1 MRFERLRKYFTVLPK
16 ENKDEFSRQLWKD
29 NFLKLIVVAGFFS
42 ICESLLLIFFPHA
55 VVDVEISIL
64 IFVPVSLLMLPLLI
78 QVYRKCNVYRKE
90 IIYCTEVGYLIILLV
105 FGCALSVLPQN
116 ELVSINPYIIAV
128 FGIAAF
134 IYLTPLTSFILYF
147 TIYLFFFG
155 VIPYYQPDPYT
166 VEILRINAFI
176 MNLCAWIFSRMVFRI
191 RLLSLIY
198 KKEIETKNT
207 ILADLSVR
215 DSMTSLYNHENLFLK
230 LKEEIERAKRID
242 YPLSIIMMD
251 IDDFK
256 DINDR
261 FGHQCG
267 DDVIIR
273 VAGILSQACR
283 GTDIIGRYGGDEFVI
298 ILPDTASDEVLFL
311 AERLRSKIALTDFR
325 EGIHITVSGGISE
338 LKEESAEEL
347 IKKADLQL
355 YKAKANGRNQFEA
368 GSLVDDVQGSLW
380 ANFRG

>member
-1 MRFERLRKYFTVLPK
+1 MRKYFTVVPK
-16 ENKDEFSRQLWKD
+16 ENKDEFSRQLWKE
-29 NFLKLIVVAGFFS
+29 NFLKLIVIAGFFS
-42 ICESLLLIFFPHA
+42 ICESLLLIFFSST
-55 VVDVEISIL
+55 VVDVKISIL
-64 IFVPVSLLMLPLLI
+64 IFISLSLLMLPLLI

-105 FGCALSVLPQN
+105 FGCALSILPQN

-128 FGIAAF
+128 FGLAAF
-134 IYLTPLTSFILYF
+134 IYLPPLTSLVLYSS
-147 TIYLFFFG
+147 IYLFFFL
-155 VIPYYQPDPYT
+155 VIPYYQPNDYI

-176 MNLCAWIFSRMVFRI
+176 MNLCAWIFSRMVFKI

-198 KKEIETKNT
+198 KKEIETKNI

-215 DSMTSLYNHENLFLK
+215 DSMTSLYNHENIFLK

-261 FGHQCG
+261 FGHQYG
-267 DDVIIR
+267 DNVIIR
-273 VAGILSQACR
+273 VAGILGQVCR
-283 GTDIIGRYGGDEFVI
+283 RTDIIGRYGGDEFVI
-298 ILPDTASDEVLFL
+298 ILPDTVTDEVLFL

-338 LKEESAEEL
+338 LKEESPEEL
-347 IKKADLQL
+347 IRKADLQL
-355 YKAKANGRNQFEA
+355 YKAKANGRNRFEA

-380 ANFRG
+380 GNIRG